1 MDDKHCQIM
10 VGFPEMW
17 APVYNKYKLF
27 FDCAVKLAQ
36 ISTEMNRTP
45 VQGSLLQIV
54 GRMAAAA
61 ANTHGALLTLV
72 LNGYGHDA
80 MRLARSLFEVEINI
94 IRLKAHPAEI
104 EDFSDYHHIHQKRRY
119 DMFSDQQKERF
130 PQERYDEMMSAYNS
144 VLPRFATGRNKARP
158 RNEWCRVSLY
168 DRAKEAGPEHLDL
181 YKTFYGQAS
190 SMHHVD
196 FGGLAAQSDASMQ
209 ADMAPSWACLE
220 DALVATGCALRSVG
234 LYDEMAR
241 IGLKERIES
250 GPGADYVGAVK
261 ALQLAGAP

>member
-1 MDDKHCQIM
+1 M
-10 VGFPEMW
+10 

-27 FDCAVKLAQ
+27 FDCSAKLAQ

-45 VQGSLLQIV
+45 VRGSLLQIV
-54 GRMAAAA
+54 GRMAAVA

-94 IRLKAHPAEI
+94 THLKVHPEEI
-104 EDFSDYHHIHQKRRY
+104 EDFLEYHHVQQKQRC
-119 DMFSDQQKERF
+119 DMFSDEQKKQF
-130 PQERYDEMMSAYNS
+130 PRERYNQMMRDYNR
-144 VLPRFATGRNKARP
+144 VLPRFATRRNKARP

-168 DRAKEAGPEHLDL
+168 DRAKGAGSQYLDL
-181 YKTFYGQAS
+181 YRIFYGQAS

-196 FGGLAAQSDASMQ
+196 FSGLAAQSDANVL

-220 DALVATGCALRSVG
+220 DALLATGCALRSVG
-234 LYDEMAR
+234 LYDEMA
-241 IGLKERIES
+241 GLGFKERIES
-250 GPGADYVGAVK
+250 GPGNDYITAVK
-261 ALQLAGAP
+261 ALPVACTPKGIGPQG